1 MSDFGQTIQQL
12 RVSRSISQEELATG
26 IFNRSRL
33 SRIESGNAHPSQQ
46 VASQLISR
54 LSLTPKEFE
63 YIQHNYSASK
73 KDQILYQFFNLK
85 DSTETKK
92 INSLIKKCNN
102 IKTDNDINR
111 IKKIL
116 QAQLLLSHP
125 DDLKQAKKL
134 VQSIWYDHLADVKVL
149 TIIDLYILNMIA
161 YAFDN
166 KTSQQIISKILNAIN
181 KHYPFLKSLK
191 CSILINQA
199 SLSLDQH
206 DFNAAKDA
214 LTQAAEL
221 AQKNNQYDKLLL
233 CKSELAICNQD
244 QQQATYYANL
254 LNEIGATDLAHLLKM
269 QIKQFSYLFN

>member
-1 MSDFGQTIQQL
+1 MSDFGQTIHQL
-12 RVSRSISQEELATG
+12 RVSRSISQEELAAG

-33 SRIESGNAHPSQQ
+33 SRIESGSAYPSQQ
-46 VASQLISR
+46 VANQLISR

-63 YIQHNYSASK
+63 YIQHDYSASK

-92 INSLIKKCNN
+92 INLLIKQCNS
-102 IKTDNDINR
+102 IRDDNDIKR

-116 QAQLLLSHP
+116 QAQLLLGNP
-125 DDLKQAKKL
+125 DDLERAKKL
-134 VQSIWYDHLADVKVL
+134 VQSIWYDHLANIKVL
-149 TIIDLYILNMIA
+149 TIIDLYLLNMIA

-166 KTSQQIISKILNAIN
+166 KTSQQIITKILNAIN

-199 SLSLDQH
+199 SLSLEQH
-206 DFNAAKDA
+206 DFNAAKA
-214 LTQAAEL
+214 SLIQAAEL

-233 CKSELAICNQD
+233 CKSELAICNKD
-244 QQQATYYANL
+244 NKQATYYANL
-254 LNEIGATDLAHLLKM
+254 LNEIGASELAQLLKI
-269 QIKQFSYLFN
+269 QIKQFSYFFN